1 MRLHRI
7 EYKREL
13 RTLHMN
19 KNHPKLRTTKTPA
32 IPAGSA
38 SAPTSASAAA
48 GVRPF
53 ATATSPLASAK
64 RLPPLDALRGFESA
78 ARYLSFTRAAQELSI
93 TQSAISRQIKTLED
107 AIGLPLFAR
116 YNRRLELTG
125 AGERL
130 FRAATRALAEIAA
143 AIDELHGPSAQV
155 VTVTT
160 PLSFATLWLVPRLA
174 AFRTLR
180 PDIDVRIAANDAIV
194 SMERERIDCAIRF
207 CEPEAAPRDATAL
220 MKEEAFPVVS
230 PQLLHN
236 KALPLKT
243 PQDLA
248 RHVLLRYDDA
258 RGRIPSLDWANWFA
272 LWNVPGLKPAGSL
285 TFSHYDQA
293 ISAAV
298 EGEGVAIGRSAHVKR
313 HLKNGKLVPLF
324 DSRMAVPRQHFLII
338 ARGSRHRNEV
348 KAFADWV
355 LAEAARDS

>member
-1 MRLHRI
+1 
-7 EYKREL
+7 
-13 RTLHMN
+13 MN
-19 KNHPKLRTTKTPA
+19 KTHPKP
-32 IPAGSA
+32 A
-38 SAPTSASAAA
+38 SATLLVSAAA
-48 GVRPF
+48 GSRA
-53 ATATSPLASAK
+53 ATLASARRLSAATPASAPPHSPPK

-78 ARYLSFTRAAQELSI
+78 ARYLSFTRAAQELSV

-107 AIGLPLFAR
+107 AVGVPLFAR
-116 YNRRLELTG
+116 YNRRLELTD
-125 AGERL
+125 AGQRL

-143 AIDELHGPSAQV
+143 ALDELHGPSTQV

-174 AFRTLR
+174 AFRSLR

-207 CEPEAAPRDATAL
+207 CEPDAAPREAMAL
-220 MKEEAFPVVS
+220 MQEEAFPVVS
-230 PQLLHN
+230 PLLLKN
-236 KALPLKT
+236 TALPLKT
-243 PQDLA
+243 PQDLT
-248 RHVLLRYDDA
+248 RHVLLRYEDA

-272 LWNVPGLKPAGSL
+272 LWKVPSLKPAGAV

-293 ISAAV
+293 ISACV

-313 HLKNGKLVPLF
+313 HLKQGKLVPLF

-338 ARGSRHRNEV
+338 ARGSRHRAEV

-355 LAEAARDS
+355 LAEAAHD